1 MKFRKANGYLF
12 IMMCMSILLLLGC
25 NDKSRRVTKSTANE
39 YAALIS
45 IEEDQDVLAAE
56 LDVE

>member
-1 MKFRKANGYLF
+1 
-12 IMMCMSILLLLGC
+12 MSILLLLGC